1 MYSVVATYLQCRP
14 ELGEQHTSET
24 DAMDVSAWTRV
35 VHISADQRLYQLGKD
50 FSFVIHCL
58 CFALCGIVVKKIK
71 YTALKKLDS
80 PLFSGHEGLMP

>member
-35 VHISADQRLYQLGKD
+35 VHISADQRLYQLGCVRQKKI
-50 FSFVIHCL
+50 FLLLLTV
-58 CFALCGIVVKKIK
+58 FALLYV
-71 YTALKKLDS
+71 ALL
-80 PLFSGHEGLMP
+80 